1 MHFSQVIGQ
10 EPLKEKLRGLYQ
22 HNRLS
27 HALML
32 VAREGT
38 GGLPLALAFA
48 QYLVCE
54 KVNRKPE
61 SNEASLFGAE
71 PAQPST
77 LNPQPF
83 SDSCGVCPA
92 CQKSA
97 QFVHPDIHYSFPTVT
112 SKGIDKPKSNDF
124 ITEWRDFLREQPYGN
139 VFDWIE
145 RIKEKENSQGKITTH
160 ECEEINKKLTR
171 KSFESPIKILLLWMP
186 EMLEREGNKLLK
198 IIEEPPADTLFLLV
212 TENEQA
218 VLPTI
223 HSRCQVIRLPMLS
236 TAEIEDTLV
245 QQQGVASN
253 LAKQIA
259 PIADGNFR
267 EALQQMQHA
276 EEGWQ
281 ERLRDWLNAILKTGP
296 IAQHKWVE
304 EISKL
309 GREKQKQ
316 FLRYVIH
323 VLEAAIRMQATGQPA
338 PVGEEEAAMAGKL
351 NRLLGIEQLEALTKE
366 MDKSIYYIERNAHAK
381 MLFHA
386 LTLKV
391 YHVIQDKIV
400 LLMPSEAESE

>member
-1 MHFSQVIGQ
+1 MQFSQVIGQ
-10 EPLKEKLRGLYQ
+10 EPLKEKLRSLYHQ
-22 HNRLS
+22 NRIS

-54 KVNRKPE
+54 KHQSK
-61 SNEASLFGAE
+61 SSSTTSGLFGEE

-77 LNPQPF
+77 LNTQLLA
-83 SDSCGVCPA
+83 DACGTCPPCKKA
-92 CQKSA
+92 A
-97 QFVHPDIHYSFPTVT
+97 AFVHPDIHYSFPTVS
-112 SKGIDKPKSNDF
+112 SKNIDKPTSSDF
-124 ITEWRDFLREQPYGN
+124 LAEWRVFLQEQPYGN
-139 VFDWIE
+139 LFDWTE
-145 RIKEKENSQGKITTH
+145 RIKEKENSQGKITTY
-160 ECEEINKKLTR
+160 ECEDINKKLSR
-171 KSFESPIKILLLWMP
+171 KSFESPFKILILWMP
-186 EMLEREGNKLLK
+186 EMLEKEGNKLLK
-198 IIEEPPADTLFLLV
+198 IIEEPPPDTLFLLV
-212 TENEQA
+212 TENEQL

-223 HSRCQVIRLPMLS
+223 LSRCQVIRLPML
-236 TAEIEDTLV
+236 TANEIEQALV
-245 QQQGVASN
+245 DQKQATDV
-253 LAKQIA
+253 LAKQVSQ
-259 PIADGNFR
+259 IADGNFR
-267 EALQQMQHA
+267 EALQQLQHA

-296 IAQHKWVE
+296 LAQVKWVE
-304 EISKL
+304 EISKI

-338 PVGEEEAAMAGKL
+338 SVGEEEAAMAAKL
-351 NRLLGIEQLEALTKE
+351 NRITGIEQLECLTKE
-366 MDKSIYYIERNAHAK
+366 MDKAIYYIERNAHAK

-400 LLMPSEAESE
+400 LLMSSESEE

>member
-1 MHFSQVIGQ
+1 MQFAQVIGQ
-10 EPLKEKLRGLYQ
+10 EPLKEKLRSLYQ

-27 HALML
+27 HALMM

-54 KVNRKPE
+54 KVNRKPN
-61 SNEASLFGAE
+61 SNEESLFG
-71 PAQPST
+71 PT
-77 LNPQPF
+77 PQTDQTTQT
-83 SDSCGVCPA
+83 SQTDSCGVCPA
-92 CQKSA
+92 CLKSA
-97 QFVHPDIHYSFPTVT
+97 QFAHPDIHYSFPTVS

-145 RIKEKENSQGKITTH
+145 RIKERENSQGKITTH

-171 KSFESPIKILLLWMP
+171 KSFESPVKILLLWMP

-236 TAEIEDTLV
+236 STEIEEALV
-245 QQQGVASN
+245 QRQAVAAS

-259 PIADGNFR
+259 PIADGNYR
-267 EALQQMQHA
+267 EAMQQIQHA

-296 IAQHKWVE
+296 VAQHKWVE

-323 VLEAAIRMQATGQPA
+323 VLEAAIRAQATGQPA
-338 PVGEEEAAMAGKL
+338 SVGEEEAAMATKL
-351 NRLLGIEQLEALTKE
+351 NRILALEQLEALTRE
-366 MDKSIYYIERNAHAK
+366 MDKNIYYIERNAHAK

-400 LLMPSEAESE
+400 LLMPSEADSV